1 MKMRDNE
8 GQKNLNEGQNEGHN
22 GTCFKALFLPLW
34 YMYDSDNEVREYG
47 PEYHKDEEG
56 ARL

>member
-1 MKMRDNE
+1 MRDNE

-34 YMYDSDNEVREYG
+34 YLYDSDNEVREYG

-56 ARL
+56 TRL